1 MWYLIVSIPDLCTLT
16 YFNVHELGR
25 FDDIRTSIVILL
37 NIIGSFMPE
46 MFTYENIVVFIPNV
60 CQTHGNTVLCKLI
73 PFLFSIS
80 TCNL

>member
-25 FDDIRTSIVILL
+25 FDDIMISIVILL

-46 MFTYENIVVFIPNV
+46 MFTYENIVAFIPSG
-60 CQTHGNTVLCKLI
+60 CQTHGAYR
-73 PFLFSIS
+73 FMQIS
-80 TCNL
+80 TNPFFYINM

>member
-25 FDDIRTSIVILL
+25 FDDIMISIVILL

-60 CQTHGNTVLCKLI
+60 CQTHGAYCFMQTYYV
-73 PFLFSIS
+73 PFFYI
-80 TCNL
+80 NM